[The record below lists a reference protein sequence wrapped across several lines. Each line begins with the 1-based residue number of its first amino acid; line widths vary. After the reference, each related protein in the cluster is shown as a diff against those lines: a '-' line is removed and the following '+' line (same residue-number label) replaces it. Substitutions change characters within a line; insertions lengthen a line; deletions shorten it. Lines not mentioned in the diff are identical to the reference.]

1 MKLRLHRLA
10 DQPPPKYKATGH
22 NVTVRFHHGGK
33 LITKPSAEYVGGI
46 VSVYDY
52 VPVKSLCI
60 DILNE
65 MCEGL
70 GYFDSKKFYRLDKSR
85 GKFYEVSFLT
95 DIQMMCDG
103 YITKGRELT
112 FYLDAQLSLF
122 DSDTEVIPNEPV
134 IEPHPHNEPNYRTVD
149 DYVDEYVSG
158 NRDKGTDEGGEGGG
172 EGEGDKRSGGKGGEG
187 EGEGEGDKRCGGEGG
202 EGEGEGEEDDND
214 CDWKDDDSD
223 SETADEFH
231 ESDYEMNDEDDGVE
245 ENPQRVDATKGGEV
259 PGCNESS
266 SNDYSEE
273 DMVYSGDD
281 FDSGVESNEEEIE
294 KFPTFD
300 PSDKYKPTFEI
311 GIYFSTKK
319 HFRDAV
325 NSHAVISK
333 RNLKI
338 AKNDARRIYA
348 KCLGK
353 GCDWRI
359 NVLKVKGENTFQ
371 VREYQPK
378 HKCART
384 YHVKNANSRWISGKY
399 EGLFRTDP
407 KRSMKGF
414 RKDVVKEIRC
424 KVSRYQAYRAKQKA
438 LRNIEGKAED
448 QYKLLWD
455 YAQELRISN
464 PGSTVILV
472 MEDGVDENGRKK
484 FAKLYICF
492 DALKQGF
499 MAGCRPIVGVDG
511 CHLKGPHGGIL
522 LTAVAID
529 PNNCLYPLAY
539 AVVSSQT
546 RQNWEWFLTLL
557 KEDLNMVRDDAYTFI
572 SDKQKG
578 LIPAFHNVLP
588 GVDNRYC
595 VRHLSGNMKTSGG
608 FKGLAYKHAL
618 WNAALATTIPDFEVR
633 MKEIGDLDER
643 ALEWFHDKP
652 PSQWSKSHFST
663 FSKCDMLLNNV
674 CESFNSS
681 ILEAREKP
689 VITMLEWIREYLMTR
704 LTENRDRETRRWG
717 NKKVCPNIRKII
729 DKNMERAGD
738 CIAIKS
744 NAWNYEVS
752 CFYDSSR
759 YNVNLHTS
767 SCSCRRWD
775 LSGIPCKHG
784 MSAICDQ
791 ALNPE
796 DFVHEYYSVNS
807 YNRVYQHA
815 ILPVNGQRLWPKT
828 GYIPPLPPNFGRRA
842 GRPSS
847 ARRME
852 PDEPRSKGKKQ
863 RGKKPVT
870 LGKQKYKVK
879 CHYCGE
885 QGHNQKGCGKK
896 RKDMVI
902 ERGTSSSA
910 LGARKTKL
918 AARKRTISEVSEAV
932 PPQPQV
938 QPTSSD
944 TAPISTHIV
953 IMPTPGHNFLPQS
966 TQH

>member
-1 MKLRLHRLA
+1 MPFVDER
-10 DQPPPKYKATGH
+10 QGH

-52 VPVKSLCI
+52 VPVRSLCI

-85 GKFYEVSFLT
+85 GKFYEVCFLT
-95 DIQMMCDG
+95 DIQMMCGG

-122 DSDTEVIPNEPV
+122 DSDTEVTPNEPI
-134 IEPHPHNEPNYRTVD
+134 IESHPHNEPNYKTID
-149 DYVDEYVSG
+149 DYVDKYVSG
-158 NRDKGTDEGGEGGG
+158 NRDKGTDE
-172 EGEGDKRSGGKGGEG
+172 D
-187 EGEGEGDKRCGGEGG
+187 
-202 EGEGEGEEDDND
+202 DDND
-214 CDWKDDDSD
+214 
-223 SETADEFH
+223 SETTDEFH
-231 ESDYEMNDEDDGVE
+231 ESDYEMNDEDYGVE

-266 SNDYSEE
+266 SDDYSEE

-294 KFPTFD
+294 RFPTFD

-311 GIYFSTKK
+311 GMK
-319 HFRDAV
+319 
-325 NSHAVISK
+325 
-333 RNLKI
+333 
-338 AKNDARRIYA
+338 IYA

-371 VREYQPK
+371 
-378 HKCART
+378 
-384 YHVKNANSRWISGKY
+384 
-399 EGLFRTDP
+399 
-407 KRSMKGF
+407 
-414 RKDVVKEIRC
+414 
-424 KVSRYQAYRAKQKA
+424 
-438 LRNIEGKAED
+438 
-448 QYKLLWD
+448 
-455 YAQELRISN
+455 ELRISN

-472 MEDGVDENGRKK
+472 MENGVDE
-484 FAKLYICF
+484 
-492 DALKQGF
+492 D
-499 MAGCRPIVGVDG
+499 
-511 CHLKGPHGGIL
+511 
-522 LTAVAID
+522 
-529 PNNCLYPLAY
+529 AY
-539 AVVSSQT
+539 AIVSSET

-578 LIPAFHNVLP
+578 LIPAFQNVLP

-595 VRHLSGNMKTSGG
+595 VRHSSGNMKTSGG
-608 FKGLAYKHAL
+608 FKCLAYKHAL
-618 WNAALATTIPDFEVR
+618 WNAALATTIPYF
-633 MKEIGDLDER
+633 
-643 ALEWFHDKP
+643 
-652 PSQWSKSHFST
+652 
-663 FSKCDMLLNNV
+663 
-674 CESFNSS
+674 ESFNSS
-681 ILEAREKP
+681 ILETREKP

-704 LTENRDRETRRWG
+704 LTGNRDRATRRWG

-729 DKNMERAGD
+729 DKNMERARD

-752 CFYDSSR
+752 CFYDSSK
-759 YNVNLHTS
+759 YIVN
-767 SCSCRRWD
+767 

-791 ALNPE
+791 ALYPE
-796 DFVHEYYSVNS
+796 DFVHEYYNVNS

-828 GYIPPLPPNFGRRA
+828 GYIPPLPLNFGRKV
-842 GRPSS
+842 GRPYS

-852 PDEPRSKGKKQ
+852 PDESRSKGKKQ

-896 RKDMVI
+896 RED
-902 ERGTSSSA
+902 T
-910 LGARKTKL
+910 
-918 AARKRTISEVSEAV
+918 RTISEVSEAV

-944 TAPISTHIV
+944 TSPISTPIV
-953 IMPTPGHNFLPQS
+953 MMPTPGHNFLPQS
-966 TQH
+966 TQHRVNIRAPAPFAPGHPILSQCSSNVSTASSGGVPVLLKGGKKFVTMTILSQVVAAVGKKKGSKDAMTDKKKKT

>member
-10 DQPPPKYKATGH
+10 DQPPPKYNATGH

-33 LITKPSAEYVGGI
+33 LITKPSAEYVGGT

-52 VPVKSLCI
+52 APVKSLCI

-65 MCEGL
+65 MCE
-70 GYFDSKKFYRLDKSR
+70 
-85 GKFYEVSFLT
+85 EVT
-95 DIQMMCDG
+95 
-103 YITKGRELT
+103 
-112 FYLDAQLSLF
+112 
-122 DSDTEVIPNEPV
+122 PNELV
-134 IEPHPHNEPNYRTVD
+134 IEPHPHNEPVIEDWSDDVYRTVD

-158 NRDKGTDEGGEGGG
+158 NRDK
-172 EGEGDKRSGGKGGEG
+172 
-187 EGEGEGDKRCGGEGG
+187 
-202 EGEGEGEEDDND
+202 
-214 CDWKDDDSD
+214 
-223 SETADEFH
+223 ADVFH
-231 ESDYEMNDEDDGVE
+231 ESDYLMNDEDDGVE

-266 SNDYSEE
+266 SDDYSKE
-273 DMVYSGDD
+273 DMVYNGDD
-281 FDSGVESNEEEIE
+281 FDSGVESNEEEIL

-300 PSDKYKPTFEI
+300 ISDKYKATFEI
-311 GIYFSTKK
+311 GMYFSTKK
-319 HFRDAV
+319 HFRDVV
-325 NSHAVISK
+325 NSHAVITK
-333 RNLKI
+333 RNLKL
-338 AKNDARRIYA
+338 AKNDTRRIYA

-359 NVLKVKGENTFQ
+359 NVLK
-371 VREYQPK
+371 
-378 HKCART
+378 
-384 YHVKNANSRWISGKY
+384 
-399 EGLFRTDP
+399 
-407 KRSMKGF
+407 
-414 RKDVVKEIRC
+414 
-424 KVSRYQAYRAKQKA
+424 
-438 LRNIEGKAED
+438 
-448 QYKLLWD
+448 
-455 YAQELRISN
+455 ELRISN
-464 PGSTVILV
+464 PGSTAILV
-472 MEDGVDENGRKK
+472 MEDRVDEGGRKK

-522 LTAVAID
+522 LTVVAID

-539 AVVSSQT
+539 AVVSNET

-578 LIPAFHNVLP
+578 LISAFHNVLP

-618 WNAALATTIPDFEVR
+618 WNASLATTIPDFEVR
-633 MKEIGDLDER
+633 MKEMGELDER
-643 ALEWFHDKP
+643 
-652 PSQWSKSHFST
+652 
-663 FSKCDMLLNNV
+663 V
-674 CESFNSS
+674 GVSFNSS

-704 LTENRDRETRRWG
+704 LSENRDRATRRWG

-744 NAWNYEVS
+744 NNWNYEVS
-752 CFYDSSR
+752 CFYDSS
-759 YNVNLHTS
+759 
-767 SCSCRRWD
+767 
-775 LSGIPCKHG
+775 
-784 MSAICDQ
+784 
-791 ALNPE
+791 
-796 DFVHEYYSVNS
+796 
-807 YNRVYQHA
+807 RVYQHA

-852 PDEPRSKGKKQ
+852 PDEPRAKGKKQ

-896 RKDMVI
+896 REDM
-902 ERGTSSSA
+902 ETTSATSA
-910 LGARKTKL
+910 SGFHVSTTRWSPKRKTMKKSTAVGKQKGSKDAMTDRRLSDL
-918 AARKRTISEVSEAV
+918 ACDEER
-932 PPQPQV
+932 
-938 QPTSSD
+938 
-944 TAPISTHIV
+944 
-953 IMPTPGHNFLPQS
+953 
-966 TQH
+966 